1 MKRKAAESFGSL
13 SFFPS
18 SMVFSRIFFLTLVGS
33 TPLLAQLRDSQVAD
47 PLRAASTPSSLQRA
61 SSAVI
66 PSNEVLIPS
75 LRGLV
80 VVADPELARRLVLP
94 AADGISCHGFSE
106 SQQKK
111 IIDSLQPWLHQAV
124 SLDRLDQMARAA
136 EKAAATQSDSF
147 ITATYPPQ
155 EITEG
160 RIVMVLNEPLLQQI
174 SIAGKLRF
182 GEKFLARSVRT
193 RPGGRACAESIRKDL
208 DFLNRNPFRKATALW
223 SPAESDIP
231 AANLILHIQE
241 KRPWSLYTGVD
252 NDASDALGDERFYLG
267 GKFGN
272 VIDLDHRLGWL
283 FLTSA
288 DGESLHS
295 AHFTYEMPLD
305 GHKILTFASGLSES
319 SSSSPTTL
327 IDNNGRF
334 WSFRNMLEMPLPDLG
349 PIRHQGKTGYSF
361 RDNRYRQD
369 ASLLDISI
377 FQIENT
383 WAGEIHDLYGQ
394 TDVTMGLSWNPGESF
409 LSSSDRIYQELGASN
424 ANSWVAT
431 CQIERNVSL
440 QRWGNFAL
448 TSEAQWALENLIP
461 SNQFAGG
468 GSQRVR
474 GYDEGRVFFDKALL
488 LSAEWQLPRIDLP
501 HRTSLRPHLF
511 FDGAW
516 LADHGS
522 ASDWI
527 SSAGLGMQFLWQN
540 RCSAQFQWAQP
551 FQRFQD
557 ASRQSEFYFSVN
569 TFW

>member
-1 MKRKAAESFGSL
+1 M
-13 SFFPS
+13 
-18 SMVFSRIFFLTLVGS
+18 GS
-33 TPLLAQLRDSQVAD
+33 TPLVAQVRESQVTD
-47 PLRAASTPSSLQRA
+47 PLRADSTPSSLQRA
-61 SSAVI
+61 SEKVI
-66 PSNEVLIPS
+66 RSNEVLIPS

-80 VVADPELARRLVLP
+80 VVADPDLARRLAMPVV
-94 AADGISCHGFSE
+94 DGISCHGFSAKQRE
-106 SQQKK
+106 K
-111 IIDSLQPWLHQAV
+111 IIASLQPSLHQPV
-124 SLDRLDQMARAA
+124 SLDRLDHMARAA
-136 EKAAATQSDSF
+136 EKAAATRSDSF

-160 RIVMVLNEPLLQQI
+160 RIVMVLHEPMLEQI
-174 SIAGKLRF
+174 SVAGKLRF
-182 GEKFLARSVRT
+182 GEKFLARAVRT
-193 RPGGRACAESIRKDL
+193 RPGGRASAESIRKDL

-241 KRPWSLYTGVD
+241 KRPWNVYTGID

-272 VIDLDHRLGWL
+272 VMDLDHRLGWL
-283 FLTSA
+283 ILSSA

-295 AHFTYEMPLD
+295 AHFTYEMPLA

-349 PIRHQGKTGYSF
+349 PIRHKGKTGYSF

-369 ASLLDISI
+369 ARLLDISI
-377 FQIENT
+377 FQIENA
-383 WAGEIHDLYGQ
+383 WSAEIHDLYGH
-394 TDVTMGLSWNPGESF
+394 TNATLGLSWNPGEAF
-409 LSSSDRIYQELGASN
+409 LSSSDRTYQDLGASD
-424 ANSWVAT
+424 ASSWVAT
-431 CQIERNVSL
+431 CQIDRNISL
-440 QRWGNFAL
+440 QRWGNLAL
-448 TSEAQWALENLIP
+448 SSEAQWAIENLIP

-474 GYDEGRVFFDKALL
+474 GYDEGRVFFDKALM
-488 LSAEWQLPRIDLP
+488 LSAEWQFPRIPLP
-501 HRTSLRPHLF
+501 HHSSLRPHLF

-522 ASDWI
+522 ARDWI
-527 SSAGLGMQFLWQN
+527 SSTGLGMQFLWQN
-540 RCSAQFQWAQP
+540 RCSAQLQWAQP
-551 FQRFQD
+551 FQRFEGE
-557 ASRQSEFYFSVN
+557 SRQSEFYFSVN